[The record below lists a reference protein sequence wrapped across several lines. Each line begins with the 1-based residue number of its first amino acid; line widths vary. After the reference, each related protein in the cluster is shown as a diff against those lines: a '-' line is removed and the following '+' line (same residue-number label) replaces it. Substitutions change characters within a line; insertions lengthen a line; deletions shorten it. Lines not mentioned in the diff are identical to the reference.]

1 MLLFMEQEN
10 TQNIQ
15 QNNQQ
20 TNQQQ
25 KQQQMSLEDKL
36 IEMRQEWTKK
46 VEELNMA
53 MKMINEKV
61 VEEITALRKERK
73 IDAN

>member
-1 MLLFMEQEN
+1 MEQEN

-25 KQQQMSLEDKL
+25 SQKQMSLEDKL

-46 VEELNMA
+46 
-53 MKMINEKV
+53 I
-61 VEEITALRKERK
+61 
-73 IDAN
+73 

>member
-25 KQQQMSLEDKL
+25 SQKQLSLEDKL

-46 VEELNMA
+46 VEEL
-53 MKMINEKV
+53 KKPE
-61 VEEITALRKERK
+61 
-73 IDAN
+73 